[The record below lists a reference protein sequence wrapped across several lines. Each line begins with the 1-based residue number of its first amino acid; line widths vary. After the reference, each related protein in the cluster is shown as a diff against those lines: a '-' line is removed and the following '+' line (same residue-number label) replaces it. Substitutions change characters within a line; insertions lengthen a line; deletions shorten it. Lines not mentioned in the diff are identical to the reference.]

1 MSGRRSLRVTV
12 GAYREDRVTL
22 YGQPRLSW
30 RAFMRRFLLSSEGW
44 PYLLV
49 PFIPI
54 AVILEFGH
62 VGAVPTF
69 FASTLGVIPTAAL
82 MGRATG
88 ELAAR
93 AGPGIGGLLNVTFGN
108 APELIIALFAL
119 NAGLHEVVKASLLG
133 SILGNSL
140 LVLGAASFVGGLGR
154 DRQYFERS
162 AAAAQTTMLML
173 AVAALVMPAIF
184 VLDEGEGLPSPG
196 AEIVH
201 YNSTVEY
208 LSLAVAVVLIL
219 TYVAGLWFSLRTH
232 RDLFNPGSEAA
243 GGEDE
248 EAHHEEPWTVR
259 KAMIA
264 LAIAGAAVGLMSEIL
279 VGSIT
284 ETAEKISLSQFFIGA
299 VVVAIVGNAAEH
311 WVAVL
316 VAAKDKMDLAVNIAI
331 GSSAQIAL
339 FVAPVL
345 VIASFLLGPH
355 PMPLVFNAFE
365 IGGARLAALIASQ
378 VTNHGESTWYM
389 GVQLLAVYL
398 VLGLAFLFA

>member
-1 MSGRRSLRVTV
+1 
-12 GAYREDRVTL
+12 
-22 YGQPRLSW
+22 
-30 RAFMRRFLLSSEGW
+30 MRRFLLSGEGW

-54 AVILEFGH
+54 AVVFEFAH

-69 FASTLGVIPTAAL
+69 FTSTLGVIPTAAL
-82 MGRATG
+82 MGKATE

-119 NAGLHEVVKASLLG
+119 GAGLHEVVKASLLG

-154 DRQYFERS
+154 DRQYFDR
-162 AAAAQTTMLML
+162 AAASAQTTMLML

-196 AEIVH
+196 AEIVD

-219 TYVAGLWFSLRTH
+219 TYVAGLWFSLKTH
-232 RDLFNPGSEAA
+232 RDLFNPGFEEGGGGA
-243 GGEDE
+243 GDE
-248 EAHHEEPWTVR
+248 EPAREEHHEEPWSVR
-259 KAMIA
+259 RAMIA
-264 LAIAGAAVGLMSEIL
+264 LAVAGLAVGLMSEIL
-279 VGSIT
+279 VDSIT
-284 ETAEKISLSQFFIGA
+284 ETAEQISLSQFFIGA

-316 VAAKDKMDLAVNIAI
+316 VAAKNKMDLAVNIAI

-345 VIASFLLGPH
+345 VLCSFFLGPH

-365 IGGARLAALIASQ
+365 IGGVILAVLIASQ

-389 GVQLLAVYL
+389 GLQLLAVYA
-398 VLGLAFLFA
+398 VLAFAFLFA

>member
-1 MSGRRSLRVTV
+1 
-12 GAYREDRVTL
+12 
-22 YGQPRLSW
+22 
-30 RAFMRRFLLSSEGW
+30 MRRFLLSSEGW

-54 AVILEFGH
+54 AVVFEVAH

-82 MGRATG
+82 MGRATE

-140 LVLGAASFVGGLGR
+140 LVLGAAAFVGGLGR
-154 DRQYFERS
+154 DRQYFDRA

-196 AEIVH
+196 AEIVD
-201 YNSTVEY
+201 YNSTVER
-208 LSLAVAVVLIL
+208 LSLAVAIVLIL
-219 TYVAGLWFSLRTH
+219 SYVAGLWFSLKTH
-232 RDLFNPGSEAA
+232 RDLFNPGFEGGAGEAA
-243 GGEDE
+243 EDVDQPRE
-248 EAHHEEPWTVR
+248 PHHEEPWTVR
-259 KAMIA
+259 KAMVA
-264 LAIAGAAVGLMSEIL
+264 LAIAGIAVGLMSEIL
-279 VGSIT
+279 VDSIT
-284 ETAEKISLSQFFIGA
+284 ETAEQIALSEFFIGA
-299 VVVAIVGNAAEH
+299 IVVAVVGNAAEH

-316 VAAKDKMDLAVNIAI
+316 VAAKNKMDLAVNIAI

-345 VIASFLLGPH
+345 VLCSFFLGPH
-355 PMPLVFNAFE
+355 PMALVFNAFE
-365 IGGARLAALIASQ
+365 IGGVILAVLIANQ
-378 VTNHGESTWYM
+378 VTNHGESTWYT
-389 GVQLLAVYL
+389 GLQLLAVYT